1 MTESGGHKVSNGGE
15 NDVVVWAIDQSTGE
29 PTLIQRAWTDSYE
42 LRTFSMDPSG
52 KVLIAASTTP
62 MPVMDQGVLS
72 TVSAGLSIYKVGA
85 DGKLASAGKVDVDTS
100 AGVQFWAGMLTMA

>member
-1 MTESGGHKVSNGGE
+1 GKKVSNGGG
-15 NDVVVWAIDQSTGE
+15 DGVVVWCVNAATGG

-62 MPVMDQGVLS
+62 MPVMDQGMLS
-72 TVSAGLSIYKVGA
+72 QVSAGLSIYKVGA

-100 AGVQFWAGMLTMA
+100 TGVQFWADML